1 LPAGR
6 REKRAKSLNGISY
19 HFVPGRR
26 PSRDGSQRIR
36 RLLALEKLPDCLDKP
51 VDSHVLVLADT
62 SSSPE
67 NASEFGRVLER
78 FAQACRA
85 EPGCLS
91 YEIFRS
97 TTRPERFM
105 SIERYADVG
114 ALAAHRASAH
124 FKEIGLGEVM
134 PLVPDRDIVLYG
146 APIEV
151 PPVPA
156 Q

>member
-1 LPAGR
+1 MIMVGLM
-6 REKRAKSLNGISY
+6 
-19 HFVPGRR
+19 
-26 PSRDGSQRIR
+26 DT
-36 RLLALEKLPDCLDKP
+36 
-51 VDSHVLVLADT
+51 HVLVVADT

-67 NASEFGRVLER
+67 NADELGRVLER
-78 FAQACRA
+78 FAQGCRA

-97 TTRPERFM
+97 PTQPERFL
-105 SIERYADVG
+105 SIERYADVD
-114 ALAAHRASAH
+114 AFTRHRASTH

-134 PLVPDRDIVLYG
+134 PLLVARDIRMYG

-151 PPVPA
+151 PPIDA

>member
-1 LPAGR
+1 M
-6 REKRAKSLNGISY
+6 
-19 HFVPGRR
+19 
-26 PSRDGSQRIR
+26 
-36 RLLALEKLPDCLDKP
+36 
-51 VDSHVLVLADT
+51 DSHVLVIADT

-67 NASEFGRVLER
+67 NADEFGRVLER

-85 EPGCLS
+85 EQGCLS

-97 TTRPERFM
+97 PTQPERFV
-105 SIERYADVG
+105 SIERYADVD
-114 ALAAHRASAH
+114 AFTAHRASTH

-134 PLVPDRDIVLYG
+134 PLLVSRDIRMYG

-151 PPVPA
+151 PPVQA